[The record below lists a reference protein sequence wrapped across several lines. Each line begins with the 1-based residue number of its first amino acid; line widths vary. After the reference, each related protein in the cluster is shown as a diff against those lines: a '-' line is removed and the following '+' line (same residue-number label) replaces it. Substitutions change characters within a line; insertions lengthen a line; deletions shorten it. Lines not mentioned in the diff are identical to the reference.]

1 MSKVTKV
8 SLTETELFDRLW
20 EMVKDTDVYWD
31 ENFVGDEEDGEIY
44 VKFTN
49 IKKKEAPMFRMF
61 YECTCGETWE
71 MEHECCCNDRCP
83 KCDTEIEAYEVED
96 V

>member
-1 MSKVTKV
+1 MARCVRCNA
-8 SLTETELFDRLW
+8 TEGQRRPNGWHLC
-20 EMVKDTDVYWD
+20 
-31 ENFVGDEEDGEIY
+31 GDCYEEHKREAVEEDSSL
-44 VKFTN
+44 
-49 IKKKEAPMFRMF
+49 FRMF

-83 KCDTEIEAYEVED
+83 KCDTEIEAYQVED